1 MRPTR
6 LTMTAFGPYRGTE
19 TIDFTILKE
28 HGLFAVSGA
37 TGAGKTTIFDAIC
50 FALYGQA
57 SGEDRT
63 DIRALRSDFAQIDLQ
78 TAVELEFVIQDR
90 TYRVFR
96 QVPYTKKGNKS
107 ETSGRTEFF
116 QQTDEGEIP
125 AVDRQ
130 IVSEVN
136 KKIEELIGF
145 TIAQF
150 SQIVMLPQGEFRK
163 FLTSDTENKETILR
177 KIFKTEHYREM
188 AEILKKRKDL
198 AMSEL
203 NTARL
208 SMEQIIR
215 QLPSSLPER
224 ESSLFETLQADSIH
238 PTRLME
244 GLEQERIHYQT
255 SADES
260 NAQYRRAYEAH
271 EKAQQA
277 FSNGTALNTQFEH
290 LERKISTMQLLT
302 SRETELNADRT
313 RLQKAEQAVQ
323 IEPSERRS
331 VEATDDMKNRQKELQ
346 QATLTLETAKEDAVK
361 VEAIFNEEMQKQ
373 SERQQ
378 SAERLFT
385 LQHFLPTV
393 MQIDEREKQI
403 CTLQKRVD
411 DGQRELVDMKSSV
424 KVKIDNVQSL
434 KLKTETLET
443 ESEGY
448 EQVLDELTDARNKS
462 DLLKRHSDRTKT
474 IEQLTA
480 ELKLK
485 KERMETT
492 RSQAIETETKWIA
505 NQAALLAAT
514 LEEGM
519 PCPVCGSVHHPAVQ
533 LKSQEFQLTKEQ
545 LEFEKQTATQ
555 AYEQYRATDLH
566 LTSERTEVSRIEQQ
580 LGGTPNPDTLL
591 VSKQH
596 VQHLEKRLL
605 QLKSNRDRL
614 PTLKQQY
621 TEANDQL
628 LAHEQAI
635 AEKEKSDYV
644 TRAELEQG
652 KAILD
657 ESLKTVPE
665 QFRSI
670 QALQMEIRKEEKN
683 KTLLERAWEQAR
695 EQRQFAMEAVSNAQT
710 AVTYMTK
717 SAEDATVKQQTAT
730 SSFHAAIKESVF
742 EDQTDYQQCKLL
754 SEQRTALTRKINEY
768 DVEIETTKHAIS
780 ELKEQVAGKQKA
792 DLVVLRNLTEQ
803 NKHAYEQAL
812 TAYHYASELEKNA
825 AELHLKLE
833 DLIGA
838 QSGLEQKCARLTE
851 LHDLVRGNND
861 RKLSFERYLQTEYLE
876 RILHAAN
883 GRLSELSN
891 GQFQLLR
898 SDRQES
904 RGRQS
909 GLGIDVYDEYTG
921 QNRDVKTL
929 SGGEKFNAS
938 LSLALGMADVIQSF
952 QGSISV
958 DTMFI
963 DEGFGSLD
971 EESLQK
977 AIDTLISLQKAGRM
991 IGVISHVAELKEA
1004 FSAVLRVEKTK
1015 EGHSYTRIEIH

>member
-63 DIRALRSDFAQIDLQ
+63 DIRALRSDFAHIDLQ

-215 QLPSSLPER
+215 QLPVSLPER
-224 ESSLFETLQADSIH
+224 DSSLFETLQADSIH
-238 PTRLME
+238 PTRLMD
-244 GLEQERIHYQT
+244 GLEQERVHYKTAAQ
-255 SADES
+255 ES
-260 NAQYRRAYEAH
+260 DTQYRRAYEAH

-277 FSNGTALNTQFEH
+277 FYNGTALNTQFDN
-290 LERKISTMQLLT
+290 LERKMSTLQLLN
-302 SRETELNADRT
+302 SRETELTADRV
-313 RLQKAEQAVQ
+313 RLQKAEEAVQ
-323 IEPSERRS
+323 LEPSERRS
-331 VEATDDMKNRQKELQ
+331 VEATDELKNRQKELQ
-346 QATLTLETAKEDAVK
+346 QATLTLESAKEAAVK
-361 VEAIFNEEMQKQ
+361 VEAVYNEEMQKQ
-373 SERQQ
+373 PERQK
-378 SAERLFT
+378 SAERLTT
-385 LQHFLPTV
+385 LQNFLPNVT
-393 MQIDEREKQI
+393 QIEEKEQQI

-411 DGQRELVDMKSSV
+411 NGQGELEELKSSV
-424 KVKIDNVQSL
+424 EAKIENVQNL
-434 KLKTETLET
+434 KLKTETLEF

-448 EQVLDELTDARNKS
+448 EQVVDELADARNKA
-462 DLLKRHSDRTKT
+462 DLLTRHIDSTKT

-492 RSQAIETETKWIA
+492 RNQANATESKWIA
-505 NQAALLAAT
+505 NQAAILAET
-514 LEEGM
+514 LEEGT
-519 PCPVCGSVHHPAVQ
+519 PCPVCGSEHHPAVQ
-533 LKSQEFQLTKEQ
+533 VKPQEFQITKEQ
-545 LEFEKQTATQ
+545 LEFDKQTATH
-555 AYEQYRATDLH
+555 AYEQYRATDLQ
-566 LTSERTEVSRIEQQ
+566 LESIRTEVTRIEQQ
-580 LGGTPNPDTLL
+580 LEGAPNPDSLL
-591 VSKQH
+591 VSQEH

-605 QLKSNRDRL
+605 QLKTNRDRL
-614 PTLKQQY
+614 PIIKRQY
-621 TEANDQL
+621 TEANEQL
-628 LAHEQAI
+628 IGHKQAI
-635 AEKEKSDYV
+635 ADKEKSDYV
-644 TRAELEQG
+644 THAELKQA

-665 QFRSI
+665 QVRSI

-683 KTLLERAWEQAR
+683 KTTLERSWEHAR

-710 AVTYMTK
+710 AIAFMIK
-717 SAEDATVKQQTAT
+717 SAEEATVKQQTAT
-730 SSFHAAIKESVF
+730 SSFNAAIKESAF
-742 EDQTDYQQCKLL
+742 EDETDYQQCKLL
-754 SEQRTALTRKINEY
+754 AEQRTALSRKINEY
-768 DVEIETTKHAIS
+768 DVEIETTKQAIS

-812 TAYHYASELEKNA
+812 TAYHRASELEKNA
-825 AELHLKLE
+825 TELHLKLE

-958 DTMFI
+958 ETMFI

-1004 FSAVLRVEKTK
+1004 FPAVLRVEKTK

>member
-63 DIRALRSDFAQIDLQ
+63 DIRALRSDFAQNDLQ

-90 TYRVFR
+90 AYRVFR

-116 QQTDEGEIP
+116 QETDEGEIP

-188 AEILKKRKDL
+188 AEILKKRKDF

-215 QLPSSLPER
+215 QLPSSLPKR
-224 ESSLFETLQADSIH
+224 ESSLFEALQADSIH

-244 GLEQERIHYQT
+244 GLEQERNHYKT
-255 SADES
+255 AADES
-260 NAQYRRAYEAH
+260 DAQYRSAYEEH

-277 FSNGTALNTQFEH
+277 FYNGTALNTQFEH

-302 SRETELNADRT
+302 SRETELSADRV

-323 IEPSERRS
+323 LEPSERRL

-346 QATLTLETAKEDAVK
+346 QATLRLESAKEAAVK
-361 VEAIFNEEMQKQ
+361 VEAVFNEEMQKQ
-373 SERQQ
+373 SERQK
-378 SAERLFT
+378 SSERLIT
-385 LQHFLPTV
+385 LQNFLPNVT
-393 MQIDEREKQI
+393 QIEEKEKQI
-403 CTLQKRVD
+403 CTLRKHVEI
-411 DGQRELVDMKSSV
+411 GQRELEKLKSSV
-424 KVKIDNVQSL
+424 HAKIDNVQSL
-434 KLKTETLET
+434 KLKIETLES

-448 EQVLDELTDARNKS
+448 EQTVDELTDARSKA
-462 DLLKRHSDRTKT
+462 DLLTRHSERTNT
-474 IEQLTA
+474 IRQLTA
-480 ELKLK
+480 DLQLK

-492 RSQAIETETKWIA
+492 RSQAVATETQWIA
-505 NQAALLAAT
+505 NQAALLAET

-519 PCPVCGSVHHPAVQ
+519 PCPVCGSAHHPAVQ
-533 LKSQEFQLTKEQ
+533 LNHHEPQLTKEQ
-545 LEFEKQTATQ
+545 LEYEKETATQ

-566 LTSERTEVSRIEQQ
+566 LESERSEVSRIEQQ
-580 LGGTPNPDTLL
+580 LEGTPNSDALL
-591 VSKQH
+591 ISKEH
-596 VQHLEKRLL
+596 VQHMEKKLG
-605 QLKSNRDRL
+605 QLKSNRDHL
-614 PTLKQQY
+614 STLKLRY
-621 TEANDQL
+621 KEAADQL
-628 LAHEQAI
+628 FADEQAI
-635 AEKEKSDYV
+635 VEKEKSDFV
-644 TRAELEQG
+644 TRAELKQA

-657 ESLKTVPE
+657 ESLKSVPE
-665 QFRSI
+665 QVRSI
-670 QALQMEIRKEEKN
+670 QALQMEMRNEEKH
-683 KTLLERAWEQAR
+683 KMALEQSWEQAR
-695 EQRQFAMEAVSNAQT
+695 EQRQFATEAVSNAQT
-710 AVTYMTK
+710 AVTYMSRST
-717 SAEDATVKQQTAT
+717 EDATVKQQEAT
-730 SSFHAAIKESVF
+730 RSFYAAITESVF
-742 EDQTDYQQCKLL
+742 EDETAYQNSKLS
-754 SEQRTALTRKINEY
+754 SEQLAELTRKINEY
-768 DVEIETTKHAIS
+768 DVEIETTKQAIS
-780 ELKEQVAGKQKA
+780 ELQELVAGKQKA
-792 DLVVLRNLTEQ
+792 DLAVLRDRTEQ
-803 NKHAYEQAL
+803 HKHAYEQAL
-812 TAYHYASELEKNA
+812 TAFHRASEFEKNA
-825 AELHLKLE
+825 AELHLKFKE
-833 DLIGA
+833 LIGTE
-838 QSGLEQKCARLTE
+838 SGLEQKCARLTE
-851 LHDLVRGNND
+851 LHDLVRGNNE

-958 DTMFI
+958 ETMFI

-977 AIDTLISLQKAGRM
+977 AIDTLINLQKAGRM
-991 IGVISHVAELKEA
+991 IGVISHVSELKEA
-1004 FSAVLRVEKTK
+1004 FPAVLRVEKTK
-1015 EGHSYTRIEIH
+1015 EGHSYTRIDIH

>member
-6 LTMTAFGPYRGTE
+6 LTMTAFGPYRGIE

-63 DIRALRSDFAQIDLQ
+63 DIRALRSDFALTDLQ

-145 TIAQF
+145 TLAQF

-208 SMEQIIR
+208 SMEQIVR
-215 QLPSSLPER
+215 QLPASLPER
-224 ESSLFETLQADSIH
+224 KSSLFETLQAESIH
-238 PTRLME
+238 PMRLLD
-244 GLEQERIHYQT
+244 GLELERIHYKNT
-255 SADES
+255 AEES
-260 NAQYRRAYEAH
+260 NIQYKNSYQAH
-271 EKAQQA
+271 EKAQQE
-277 FSNGTALNTQFEH
+277 FFNGTALNTQFDN
-290 LERKISTMQLLT
+290 LERKMSAIQLLT
-302 SRETELNADRT
+302 SRETELNSDRM
-313 RLQKAEQAVQ
+313 RLQKAEQAIQ
-323 IEPSERRS
+323 LEPSERRS
-331 VEATDDMKNRQKELQ
+331 IEAAVELKNRNRELTE
-346 QATLTLETAKEDAVK
+346 ASLTLQSAKEANVK
-361 VEAIFNEEMQKQ
+361 VEVHFNEEMQKQ
-373 SERQQ
+373 PDRQRSSER
-378 SAERLFT
+378 LIT
-385 LQHFLPTV
+385 LQNFLPNV
-393 MQIDEREKQI
+393 SQIEEKEQQI
-403 CTLQKRVD
+403 SALQKRVEH
-411 DGQRELVDMKSSV
+411 GQQELEKLRSSV
-424 KVKIDNVQSL
+424 KEKAENVQQL
-434 KLKTETLET
+434 KLKTESLESAT
-443 ESEGY
+443 EGY
-448 EQVLDELTDARNKS
+448 EQIVDELTGARHTA
-462 DLLKRHSDRTKT
+462 DLLTRHNERTKT
-474 IEQLTA
+474 IQRLTN
-480 ELKLK
+480 ELELK
-485 KERMETT
+485 KERMETS
-492 RSQAIETETKWIA
+492 RSQSIATEKRWIA
-505 NQAALLAAT
+505 NQAALLAET
-514 LEEGM
+514 LEEGT
-519 PCPVCGSVHHPAVQ
+519 PCPVCGSEHHPSVQ
-533 LKSQEFQLTKEQ
+533 VKPDEFKLTKEQ
-545 LEFEKQTATQ
+545 LELEKEAATQ
-555 AYEQYRATDLH
+555 AYDQFKTTELRLE
-566 LTSERTEVSRIEQQ
+566 SEREEALRIEQQ
-580 LGGTPNPDTLL
+580 LKGMPRPDELL
-591 VSKQH
+591 FVNGR
-596 VQHLEKRLL
+596 VQELEKKLL
-605 QLKSNRDRL
+605 QMKTNR
-614 PTLKQQY
+614 
-621 TEANDQL
+621 DQL
-628 LAHEQAI
+628 LAIKKDYTSTNEQLLTYQQAI
-635 AEKEKSDYV
+635 TEKEKSDYEL
-644 TRAELEQG
+644 RAELKEA
-652 KAILD
+652 KAILN
-657 ESLKTVPE
+657 ESVKIVPE
-665 QFRSI
+665 QFHSL
-670 QALQMEIRKEEKN
+670 QELQMEISKEEKI
-683 KTLLERAWEQAR
+683 KMGLEQAWEHAR
-695 EQRQFAMEAVSNAQT
+695 EQRQSAMEAVSNAQT

-717 SAEDATVKQQTAT
+717 AAENAIVKQQTA
-730 SSFHAAIKESVF
+730 SNSFLSAISESDF
-742 EDQTDYQQCKLL
+742 AGEEDYQTSKLL
-754 SEQRTALTRKINEY
+754 SELRTELAQKINDY
-768 DVEIETTKHAIS
+768 DVEVQLTKQAIA
-780 ELKEQVAGKQKA
+780 ELNEHVAGKQRV
-792 DLVVLRNLTEQ
+792 DLAGLRDLTEQ
-803 NKHAYEQAL
+803 HKHAYEQAL
-812 TAYHYASELEKNA
+812 TAYHHASEIEKNA
-825 AELHLKLE
+825 ADLHRKLV

-838 QSGLEQKCARLTE
+838 QGGLEQKCARLTE
-851 LHDLVRGNND
+851 LHDLIRGNNE

-883 GRLSELSN
+883 GRLSDLSN

-898 SDRQES
+898 SDRQET

-921 QNRDVKTL
+921 RNRDVKTL

-958 DTMFI
+958 ETMFI

-977 AIDTLISLQKAGRM
+977 AIDTLVSLQKAGRM

-1004 FSAVLRVEKTK
+1004 LPAVLKVEKTK